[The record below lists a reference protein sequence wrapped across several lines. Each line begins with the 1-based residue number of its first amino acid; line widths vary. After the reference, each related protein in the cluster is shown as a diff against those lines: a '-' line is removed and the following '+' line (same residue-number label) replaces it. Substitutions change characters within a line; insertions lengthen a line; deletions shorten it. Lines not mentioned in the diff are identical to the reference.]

1 MADENND
8 NGPSEQEMAM
18 RKAIMA
24 IMMDTTL
31 SDAEKAQKRQQLMCG
46 GWKTSKEEEK
56 PAKGA
61 RQLLCVQN
69 LPGSSSQL
77 RAD

>member
-1 MADENND
+1 MADDNND

-24 IMMDTTL
+24 IMMDTKL
-31 SDAEKAQKRQQLMCG
+31 RDAEKAQKRQQLMCG
-46 GWKTSKEEEK
+46 GWQTKKEDEK

-61 RQLLCVQN
+61 RHLFCVQK
-69 LPGSSSQL
+69 LPRSS
-77 RAD
+77 